1 MYVLRNTNK
10 KSKYFG
16 QLCVSPNKYCG
27 SVYVRYADNKSI
39 YTNVNNFAIVHEIR
53 KGEIVKVGDRTWK
66 INDFGYD
73 TIYLTD
79 GRPFSFKSITTWF
92 YLKNCFRFGAKLE

>member
-16 QLCVSPNKYCG
+16 QLCVSPNKY
-27 SVYVRYADNKSI
+27 
-39 YTNVNNFAIVHEIR
+39 FR
-53 KGEIVKVGDRTWK
+53 KGEIVKVGDKTWK

-73 TIYLTD
+73 AIYLTD